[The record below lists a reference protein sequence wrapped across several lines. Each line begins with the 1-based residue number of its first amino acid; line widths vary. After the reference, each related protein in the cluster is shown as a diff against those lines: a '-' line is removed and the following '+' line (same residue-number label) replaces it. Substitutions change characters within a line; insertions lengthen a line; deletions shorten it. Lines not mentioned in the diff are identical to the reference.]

1 MPKNYSL
8 LTNQNRLQKHYSL
21 LTNEKFAT
29 AATEVKLLTNQET
42 RSDGFVSTARFKARS
57 LLTSCRWLSRA
68 NDRCI
73 GGFHADLTW
82 QGSGLLFCLR
92 NMYTR
97 RVLLANWSK
106 SHKSC
111 CLICVFF
118 VTGVGMNLSPFVSTL
133 IWLFVVSTLIWLF
146 VSSSFERFFMCFL
159 LAVIVIVERFWRLTF
174 LRSLRLLVASRLAFK
189 ICFLAPCLWWE
200 SENTH
205 VYFWTSL
212 LSTAPNFSII
222 LLNWAICAWRSTAIC
237 FTAPIVTSLFSA
249 CAARAG
255 SIVVQFL
262 GFSAV
267 AGVVRLPFLISAL
280 KRPMSRWWRRII
292 ALSVSC
298 SAFLRIC
305 FISLLKSSPYI
316 VGFLG
321 KFACL
326 CAFLKIWLHLRL
338 G

>member
-1 MPKNYSL
+1 MVRIRVVVFPSKYVHKTHSSCKLIKVTQEL
-8 LTNQNRLQKHYSL
+8 LP
-21 LTNEKFAT
+21 
-29 AATEVKLLTNQET
+29 
-42 RSDGFVSTARFKARS
+42 
-57 LLTSCRWLSRA
+57 
-68 NDRCI
+68 
-73 GGFHADLTW
+73 DLC
-82 QGSGLLFCLR
+82 LFCHGRWNEFKTFCQYINL
-92 NMYTR
+92 
-97 RVLLANWSK
+97 V
-106 SHKSC
+106 
-111 CLICVFF
+111 ICKFF
-118 VTGVGMNLSPFVSTL
+118 VWEV
-133 IWLFVVSTLIWLF
+133 
-146 VSSSFERFFMCFL
+146 FMCFL
-159 LAVIVIVERFWRLTF
+159 FAVIVIVERFWRLTF
-174 LRSLRLLVASRLAFK
+174 LRSLRLLAASRLAFK

-267 AGVVRLPFLISAL
+267 AAVARLPFLISAL